1 MENSA
6 PPCRVVSDQLLLL
19 VDEVD
24 DAAEGLAELEEEE
37 LELLVELLE
46 ELLVELLD
54 EVFAEVERESFL

>member
-46 ELLVELLD
+46 ELLD